1 MTISIYHVTFR
12 FSGTPNTLLQ
22 TVHVPNWFERVLLR
36 RKRIKVNYI
45 GHKEIWKLHP
55 NGTELTGK
63 VCKRLAEAE
72 RQLEKI
78 GKKNNQRI
86 LKFR

>member
-1 MTISIYHVTFR
+1 MTISIYHCTLR
-12 FSGTPNTLLQ
+12 YSGTANTLLQ
-22 TVHVPNWFERVLLR
+22 TVHVPNWVERIVL
-36 RKRIKVNYI
+36 RKPRVKVNYI

-55 NGTELTGK
+55 DGKVLIGK